1 MYFFNKKHYFL
12 KFFGKFLIFI
22 LNCLQ
27 FDLKKSKIKQ
37 GVFMGKI
44 IAITNQKG
52 GVGKTTTCVNLA
64 SYVADAGKK
73 VLFIDMD
80 PQGNGCA
87 SLGVEIE
94 KGKNSIYEVLLGEI
108 NIKEAIY
115 PSVVKKLDVIPST
128 VDLSG
133 AEVDLVYVENRE
145 KVLKEALD
153 TVKDCYDFVFIDC
166 PPSLGLLTVNALTAT
181 NSIIIPIQCEYFA
194 LVGLGQLMNTVRL
207 IKKHLNPGIEIEGVL
222 LTMKDNR
229 SNLVAQVADEIKKY
243 FEAKVYN
250 TTIPRNIRLAESP
263 SHGKP
268 IMLYDNKSRGAQS
281 YKALCD
287 EFLSK
292 Q

>member
-1 MYFFNKKHYFL
+1 MT
-12 KFFGKFLIFI
+12 
-22 LNCLQ
+22 
-27 FDLKKSKIKQ
+27 
-37 GVFMGKI
+37 KI
-44 IAITNQKG
+44 IAVTNQKG

-64 SYVADAGKK
+64 AYVADTGKK
-73 VLFIDMD
+73 VLLIDMD
-80 PQGNGCA
+80 PQGNACA

-94 KGKNSIYEVLLGEI
+94 KGKNSVYEVLLGEI
-108 NIKEAIY
+108 NIKDAIY
-115 PSVVKKLDVIPST
+115 HSVVKTLDVLPST

-145 KVLKEALD
+145 KVLKEALEQI
-153 TVKDCYDFVFIDC
+153 KSNYDYIFIDC

-207 IKKHLNPGIEIEGVL
+207 IKKHLNPDIEIEGVL

-229 SNLVAQVADEIKKY
+229 SNLVSQVADEIRKY
-243 FEAKVYN
+243 FNTKVYN

-268 IMLYDNKSRGAQS
+268 IMLYDNKSRGALA
-281 YKALCD
+281 YKSLCD

>member
-1 MYFFNKKHYFL
+1 M
-12 KFFGKFLIFI
+12 
-22 LNCLQ
+22 
-27 FDLKKSKIKQ
+27 S
-37 GVFMGKI
+37 KI
-44 IAITNQKG
+44 IAVTNQKG

-64 SYVADAGKK
+64 AYVADTGKK
-73 VLFIDMD
+73 VLLIDMD
-80 PQGNGCA
+80 PQGNACA

-94 KGKNSIYEVLLGEI
+94 KGKNSVYEVLLGEI

-115 PSVVKKLDVIPST
+115 PSVVKTLDILPST

-145 KVLKEALD
+145 KVLKEALEQI
-153 TVKDCYDFVFIDC
+153 KSNYDYIFIDC

-181 NSIIIPIQCEYFA
+181 DSIIIPIQCEYFA

-207 IKKHLNPGIEIEGVL
+207 IKKHLNPSIEIEGVL

-229 SNLVAQVADEIKKY
+229 SNLVSQVAEEIRKY
-243 FEAKVYN
+243 FNTKVYDV
-250 TTIPRNIRLAESP
+250 TIPRNIRLAESP
-263 SHGKP
+263 SHGMP
-268 IMLYDNKSRGAQS
+268 IMLYDNKSRGALA

>member
-1 MYFFNKKHYFL
+1 M
-12 KFFGKFLIFI
+12 
-22 LNCLQ
+22 
-27 FDLKKSKIKQ
+27 S
-37 GVFMGKI
+37 KI
-44 IAITNQKG
+44 IAVTNQKC

-64 SYVADAGKK
+64 AYVADTGKK
-73 VLFIDMD
+73 VLLIDMD
-80 PQGNGCA
+80 PQGNACA

-94 KGKNSIYEVLLGEI
+94 KGKNSVYEVLLGEI

-115 PSVVKKLDVIPST
+115 PSVVKTLDILPST

-145 KVLKEALD
+145 KVLKEALEQI
-153 TVKDCYDFVFIDC
+153 KSNYDYIFIDC

-181 NSIIIPIQCEYFA
+181 DSIIIPIQCEYFA

-207 IKKHLNPGIEIEGVL
+207 IKKHLNPSIEIEGVL

-229 SNLVAQVADEIKKY
+229 SNLVSQVAEEIRKY
-243 FEAKVYN
+243 FNTKVYDV
-250 TTIPRNIRLAESP
+250 TIPRNIRLAESP
-263 SHGKP
+263 SHGMP
-268 IMLYDNKSRGAQS
+268 IMLYDNKSRGALA